1 MEQRGPLHT
10 RYAHHVDEGEKLGVF
25 EAVERLSEAVGGHL
39 HTGEMLEVEVAV
51 LVLLLGVLEVR
62 VDVLCTLV
70 MAVLAD
76 HIESWLVVG
85 VEDEGLEVCADVADL
100 RE

>member
-1 MEQRGPLHT
+1 MEQRELLHT
-10 RYAHHVDEGEKLGVF
+10 RYTHHVDEGEKFSVF

-62 VDVLCTLV
+62 VDMFRTLV

-76 HIESWLVVG
+76 HIKSWLVVG
-85 VEDEGLEVCADVADL
+85 VEDEGLEVCANVANL

>member
-1 MEQRGPLHT
+1 LEQRELLHT
-10 RYAHHVDEGEKLGVF
+10 RYAHHVDENEKLSVF

-39 HTGEMLEVEVAV
+39 HTGEMLEVEVGI

-85 VEDEGLEVCADVADL
+85 VEG
-100 RE
+100 

>member
-1 MEQRGPLHT
+1 
-10 RYAHHVDEGEKLGVF
+10 VF
-25 EAVERLSEAVGGHL
+25 KAVKRLSEAVGGHL
-39 HTGEMLEVEVAV
+39 HTGEMLEVKVAV
-51 LVLLLGVLEVR
+51 LVLLLSVLKVR

-85 VEDEGLEVCADVADL
+85 VEDEGLKVCANVADL

>member
-25 EAVERLSEAVGGHL
+25 EAFERLSEAVGGHL

-51 LVLLLGVLEVR
+51 FVLLLGVLEVR

-70 MAVLAD
+70 IAVLTD
-76 HIESWLVVG
+76 YIK
-85 VEDEGLEVCADVADL
+85 
-100 RE
+100 R

>member
-25 EAVERLSEAVGGHL
+25 EAFERLSEAVGGHL

-51 LVLLLGVLEVR
+51 FVLSSGIAWDESCPLVYLSR
-62 VDVLCTLV
+62 AAAY
-70 MAVLAD
+70 MRLA
-76 HIESWLVVG
+76 G
-85 VEDEGLEVCADVADL
+85 
-100 RE
+100 

>member
-1 MEQRGPLHT
+1 LEQRELLHT
-10 RYAHHVDEGEKLGVF
+10 RYAYHVDEGEKLGVF

-51 LVLLLGVLEVR
+51 LVLLFSVLEVR

-85 VEDEGLEVCADVADL
+85 VEG
-100 RE
+100 

>member
-1 MEQRGPLHT
+1 LEQRELLHT
-10 RYAHHVDEGEKLGVF
+10 RYSHHVNEGEKLGVF

-39 HTGEMLEVEVAV
+39 HTREMLEIEVAV
-51 LVLLLGVLEVR
+51 LVLLLSVLKVR

-76 HIESWLVVG
+76 HIKS
-85 VEDEGLEVCADVADL
+85 
-100 RE
+100 

>member
-1 MEQRGPLHT
+1 LEQRELLHT

-25 EAVERLSEAVGGHL
+25 EAVERLSKAVGGHL
-39 HTGEMLEVEVAV
+39 HPGEMLEVEVAV
-51 LVLLLGVLEVR
+51 LVLLLSVLKVR

-70 MAVLAD
+70 IAVLTD
-76 HIESWLVVG
+76 HIKSWLVVG
-85 VEDEGLEVCADVADL
+85 VEDKGLEVCANVADL